1 MPKIINHEKQKEKIA
16 EATWRIIQREGL
28 EGATVRKIAKESGLS
43 MGSMRHYFSSQSQLF
58 IFSMELIN
66 SKAEKRINSM
76 NLFSSGPSIEDIKRV
91 LLQLLPLDEERKLET
106 EVWLAFSAK
115 SLSDPELQ
123 ALAGRLYDIL
133 YDALKLVL
141 DSLISL
147 NLAKPDLNK
156 EIEVEKLCALID
168 GLGYHCIMR
177 PNKITPAVIES
188 VLMHHLDSL
197 CDLKKK
203 KQE

>member
-16 EATWRIIQREGL
+16 EATWRVIQREGL

-58 IFSMELIN
+58 AFSMELIN
-66 SKAEKRINSM
+66 SKAEQRINSM
-76 NLFSSGPSIEDIKRV
+76 NLFSAGPNVEDIRRV
-91 LLQLLPLDEERKLET
+91 LLQLLPLDAERKLET
-106 EVWLAFSAK
+106 QVWLSFSAK

-123 ALAGRLYDIL
+123 ALAGRFYDIL

-147 NLAKPDLNK
+147 NLAKPDLDK
-156 EIEVEKLCALID
+156 EIEAERLCALID

-177 PNKITPAVIES
+177 PDQITPVMIES
-188 VLMHHLDSL
+188 VLMHHLESL
-197 CDLKKK
+197 CSSKGKK
-203 KQE
+203 

>member
-1 MPKIINHEKQKEKIA
+1 MPKIIDHEKQKEKIA

-43 MGSMRHYFSSQSQLF
+43 IGSMRHYFSSQSQLF
-58 IFSMELIN
+58 VFSMELIN
-66 SKAEKRINSM
+66 SKAEKRIKSM
-76 NLFSSGPSIEDIKRV
+76 NLFSSGPNIEDVRRV

-106 EVWLAFSAK
+106 EVWLSFSAK
-115 SLSDPELQ
+115 SLNDPELQ
-123 ALAGRLYDIL
+123 ALAKRLYDIL

-147 NLAKPDLNK
+147 NLARPDLNK

-177 PNKITPAVIES
+177 PDQITPAMIES
-188 VLMHHLDSL
+188 VLMHHLESL
-197 CDLKKK
+197 CDSKEEK
-203 KQE
+203 